1 MKKKN
6 VLGTDPLS
14 WLKEKDKKENLKN
27 TESNIG
33 GQEKQVDKPPE
44 PSGVD
49 EISAKSK
56 IQEVKAAEVSNIEK
70 ALKKP
75 NSEPVSV
82 SATHKREEHKQE
94 EEETCEPSDDAK
106 VVHGRKVLG
115 GDAYSYHARTREATQ
130 KESPATMFVI
140 VYTVLL
146 LILGF
151 IVYRDLTKQIDTLNT
166 KLINLEKQVDAGIIN
181 YEDTKVNDVW

>member
-14 WLKEKDKKENLKN
+14 WLKEKDNKENLKN
-27 TESNIG
+27 TESDID
-33 GQEKQVDKPPE
+33 GQEKQVDKPSE
-44 PSGVD
+44 PNDVD
-49 EISAKSK
+49 EISANIKM
-56 IQEVKAAEVSNIEK
+56 QEVKAAGVSNIEK
-70 ALKKP
+70 ALRKP
-75 NSEPVSV
+75 DSDPVSV
-82 SATHKREEHKQE
+82 SETHKQE
-94 EEETCEPSDDAK
+94 EEETCEPSDDEKA
-106 VVHGRKVLG
+106 VHRRKVLG
-115 GDAYSYHARTREATQ
+115 EDAYSYHSRNREVIQ

-166 KLINLEKQVDAGIIN
+166 KLTNLEKQVDAGIIN

>member
-1 MKKKN
+1 MKKKD

-14 WLKEKDKKENLKN
+14 WLKEKDKKENPEISECN
-27 TESNIG
+27 VV
-33 GQEKQVDKPPE
+33 GQEKLVDQPSE
-44 PSGVD
+44 PNGID

-56 IQEVKAAEVSNIEK
+56 IKEVKATEVSNIEK
-70 ALKKP
+70 TLKKP
-75 NSEPVSV
+75 DHDPVNRSE
-82 SATHKREEHKQE
+82 TYKQQE
-94 EEETCEPSDDAK
+94 EKTYVSSEDETA
-106 VVHGRKVLG
+106 VHRKKVLG
-115 GDAYSYHARTREATQ
+115 EDAYSYHARTREVTQ

-166 KLINLEKQVDAGIIN
+166 KLISLEKRDDAGTIN

>member
-6 VLGTDPLS
+6 VLDTDPLS
-14 WLKEKDKKENLKN
+14 WLKEKDKKGNQKN
-27 TESNIG
+27 SESNID
-33 GQEKQVDKPPE
+33 GQEKPVDKPPE
-44 PSGVD
+44 PNGVD
-49 EISAKSK
+49 EICAKSK
-56 IQEVKAAEVSNIEK
+56 IQDVKAAEMSKIEK

-75 NSEPVSV
+75 NSEPVNV
-82 SATHKREEHKQE
+82 SGTHKQE
-94 EEETCEPSDDAK
+94 EEETYEASDDAK
-106 VVHGRKVLG
+106 VEHRRKVLG
-115 GDAYSYHARTREATQ
+115 EGTYSYHARTREVAQ

-166 KLINLEKQVDAGIIN
+166 KLTTLEKQVDAGIIN

>member
-1 MKKKN
+1 MKKKDA
-6 VLGTDPLS
+6 LGTDPLS
-14 WLKEKDKKENLKN
+14 WLKEKDKKENP
-27 TESNIG
+27 EISECNID
-33 GQEKQVDKPPE
+33 GQEKLVDNSSESNDVGK
-44 PSGVD
+44 S
-49 EISAKSK
+49 SAKSER
-56 IQEVKAAEVSNIEK
+56 QEVNAAEVFNVEK

-75 NSEPVSV
+75 DHEPVSG
-82 SATHKREEHKQE
+82 SGTYKQRKE
-94 EEETCEPSDDAK
+94 QNNDSSDDTID
-106 VVHGRKVLG
+106 VHRRKVLG
-115 GDAYSYHARTREATQ
+115 EDAYTYHARVREVSQ

-166 KLINLEKQVDAGIIN
+166 KLINLEKRVDAGIIN

>member
-14 WLKEKDKKENLKN
+14 WLKEKDKKETPKN
-27 TESNIG
+27 NESNIG
-33 GQEKQVDKPPE
+33 GQKKQVDKPPE
-44 PSGVD
+44 PNDVD
-49 EISAKSK
+49 EISTKSK

-70 ALKKP
+70 VLKKP
-75 NSEPVSV
+75 TPEPVSV
-82 SATHKREEHKQE
+82 SATHKQ
-94 EEETCEPSDDAK
+94 EEETCETSDDAK

-115 GDAYSYHARTREATQ
+115 EDAYSYHARTREATQ

-166 KLINLEKQVDAGIIN
+166 KLTNLEKQVDAGIIN

>member
-33 GQEKQVDKPPE
+33 GQEKQVDKPLE

-82 SATHKREEHKQE
+82 SATHKQE
-94 EEETCEPSDDAK
+94 EDETYETSDDAK

-115 GDAYSYHARTREATQ
+115 EDTYSYHARTREATQ